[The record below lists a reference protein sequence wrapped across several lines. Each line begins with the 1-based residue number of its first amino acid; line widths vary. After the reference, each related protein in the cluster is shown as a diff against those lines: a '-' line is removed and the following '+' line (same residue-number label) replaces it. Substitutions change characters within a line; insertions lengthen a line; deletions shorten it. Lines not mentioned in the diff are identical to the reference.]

1 MIYDISMDM
10 FVALS
15 DPTRRAI
22 LEILASSGEL
32 SATAIYE
39 HFPVSPQAIS
49 QHLKALREAKLVV
62 MEKRAQK
69 HLYRLNQ
76 ETLSQFEAWVQQT
89 RQRWEE
95 RFSALD
101 TILEREKQKLVKDE
115 QESPALAVERKKR
128 KNQWQTPTKQP
139 LRQNQRSKK
148 CSSRANSTR
157 RASLCFRHSPIQSCT
172 SSGSDQGG
180 SP

>member
-1 MIYDISMDM
+1 MLYNMFMDM

-32 SATAIYE
+32 AATAIYE
-39 HFPVSPQAIS
+39 HFSISPQAIS
-49 QHLKALREAKLVV
+49 QHLKVLREAKLVV

-95 RFSALD
+95 RFSASFA
-101 TILEREKQKLVKDE
+101 E
-115 QESPALAVERKKR
+115 P
-128 KNQWQTPTKQP
+128 
-139 LRQNQRSKK
+139 
-148 CSSRANSTR
+148 
-157 RASLCFRHSPIQSCT
+157 
-172 SSGSDQGG
+172 
-180 SP
+180 

>member
-1 MIYDISMDM
+1 MFHIISMDM

-22 LEILASSGEL
+22 LEILASGGEL

-39 HFPVSPQAIS
+39 HFSSSPQAIS
-49 QHLKALREAKLVV
+49 QHLKVLREAKLVV

-101 TILEREKQKLVKDE
+101 TVLERVKQKLARDE
-115 QESPALAVERKKR
+115 QESR
-128 KNQWQTPTKQP
+128 
-139 LRQNQRSKK
+139 
-148 CSSRANSTR
+148 
-157 RASLCFRHSPIQSCT
+157 
-172 SSGSDQGG
+172 
-180 SP
+180 